1 MSFLDRIRECNEYDL
16 GRFQPLRIAGHRLGW
31 VRHDIAERLANY
43 PHVFECGERAMVLS
57 TRLDSFETRSAA
69 VAPVLEALRDD
80 GVIPAWRDERYP
92 VAMTY
97 GAPPLLQMER
107 AAFPCLGLRAYGVH
121 INGFVREGG
130 HTKMWIARRALD
142 KPTFPGLLDNMV
154 AGGLPIGIGLRD
166 NLIKECAEEAG
177 IPEGLAMRAV
187 PTGAISYCKEV
198 PEGLKPDLQFVYD
211 LELPPGFKP
220 QPVDGEVDA
229 FYLWPI
235 EKVMEVVAN
244 SNDFKF
250 NCALVIIDFLVRRG
264 FLSPEDVDY
273 LQIVDGLRR
282 PL

>member
-1 MSFLDRIRECNEYDL
+1 MSFLDRIRECNEHDL
-16 GRFQPLRIAGHRLGW
+16 GKFRPLRIAGHRLGW

-43 PHVFECGERAMVLS
+43 PDVFECEKREITLT

-69 VAPVLEALRDD
+69 VGPVLEALRDD
-80 GVIPAWRDERYP
+80 GTIPAWRDELYP
-92 VAMTY
+92 VATTY

-121 INGFVREGG
+121 INGFVRDGE

-142 KPTFPGLLDNMV
+142 KPTYPGMLDNMV
-154 AGGLPIGIGLRD
+154 AGGLPIDIGLRE
-166 NLIKECAEEAG
+166 NVLKECAEEAG
-177 IPEGLAMRAV
+177 IPEELAIRAV

-198 PEGLKPDLQFVYD
+198 PEGLKPDLQFVCD
-211 LELPPGFKP
+211 LELPAGFEP
-220 QPVDGEVDA
+220 QPVDGEVEA

-244 SNDFKF
+244 TNEFKF
-250 NCALVIIDFLVRRG
+250 NCALVIIDFLMRHG
-264 FLSPEDVDY
+264 FFSPEDDHY
-273 LQIVDGLRR
+273 LEIADGLRR